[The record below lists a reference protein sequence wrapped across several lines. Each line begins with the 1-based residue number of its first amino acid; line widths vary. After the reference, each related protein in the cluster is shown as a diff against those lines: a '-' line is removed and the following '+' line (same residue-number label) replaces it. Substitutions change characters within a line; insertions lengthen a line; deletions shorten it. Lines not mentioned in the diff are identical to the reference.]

1 MPEHGDKVD
10 LKALSLDELKNVMVE
25 FGLPAFRAKQV
36 YQWIHVG
43 LARTFEEMH
52 NLGKK
57 TVSVLNRRAY
67 LSGLQL
73 DKVLTSSDG
82 TRKLVMRTEDGHSIE
97 TVLIPAEDRL
107 TQCISSQVGCRIGC
121 TFCLTA
127 TMPIRRD
134 LTPGEIVDQVYHA
147 RRILEEDGKR
157 ISNLVYMGMGEPLD
171 NLDSVIRSCERLMC
185 SDGYGM
191 SGRRITISTSGL
203 ANKMDE
209 LGERLPVH
217 LALSLNASNDAT
229 RNEVIPIN
237 RKFPIAHLLGAI
249 RNWPRDRRQRV
260 TVEYV
265 LLGKTNDSAENAME
279 LRDLLEGME
288 SEVRVNLIPFN
299 PYPGALFVRPEERA
313 VSVFGKV
320 LRDAGLRVT
329 VRQSR
334 GQDIGAA
341 CGMLDGVNDA
351 AG

>member
-1 MPEHGDKVD
+1 MPDHGDRVD
-10 LKALSLDELKNVMVE
+10 LKALSPLELKDQIVE
-25 FGLPAFRAKQV
+25 WGLPAFRAKQI
-36 YQWIHVG
+36 YQWIHVRM
-43 LARTFEEMH
+43 ARSFDAMH
-52 NLGKK
+52 NLGKS
-57 TVSVLNRRAY
+57 TIAILTQHAY
-67 LSGLQL
+67 LSGLEL
-73 DKVLTSSDG
+73 EKVLTSQDG
-82 TRKLVMRTEDGHSIE
+82 TQKLVMRTLDGHAIE
-97 TVLIPAEDRL
+97 TVLIPAEGRL

-147 RRILEEDGKR
+147 RGILQDEGKR

-171 NLDSVIRSCERLMC
+171 NLESVIRSCERLMC

-217 LALSLNASNDAT
+217 LALSLNASNDAV
-229 RNEVIPIN
+229 RDQVIPIN
-237 RKFPIAHLLGAI
+237 RKFPIDHLLGAI

-265 LLGKTNDSAENAME
+265 LLGDTNDSPENAME
-279 LRDLLEGME
+279 LRDLLVGME
-288 SEVRVNLIPFN
+288 KDLRVNLIPFN
-299 PYPGALFVRPEERA
+299 PYPGALFERPDDRA
-313 VSVFGKV
+313 VSIFGRA

-334 GQDIGAA
+334 GRDIGAA
-341 CGMLDGVNDA
+341 CGMLDGEADSS
-351 AG
+351 